1 MSLTPPAEPVWSDAG
16 AVPVAAGVHRIP
28 LPLPTDALKAVNVYA
43 IEDADGLVLID
54 AGWAIEAARTGLEV
68 GLNSI
73 GYELGDVRRFLVT
86 HVHRDHYTLGIVLR
100 KEFGM
105 KVALGLG
112 EQHTLDLLLT
122 GKIMHPNN
130 HFDHLRRSGAEP
142 LIEAL
147 SKLTPQ
153 AAAEEG
159 WDYPDE
165 WLRDAQRIEL
175 AGRTLDVVATPG
187 HTRGHVVFVDRANQ
201 LLFAGDHVLPHITP
215 SIGLEATAGS
225 GLPLADYM
233 ASLRLMNGLPDLTLL
248 PAHGQVGM
256 SVHTRVGELLSHHER
271 RLDQSEAAV
280 RSGART
286 AYETARIL
294 TWTRRE
300 NPFDSLDLFNQ
311 LMATMETQ
319 AHLDVLALRG
329 RLISKDVDGID
340 TFEPAP
346 Q

>member
-1 MSLTPPAEPVWSDAG
+1 MSLTPSEEPLWSDAG
-16 AVPVAAGVHRIP
+16 AVSVADGVHRIP

-86 HVHRDHYTLGIVLR
+86 HVHRDHYTLGVVLR

-105 KVALGLG
+105 KLALGIG
-112 EQHTLDLLLT
+112 EQPALDLMLS
-122 GKIMHPNN
+122 GKILYPNN

-147 SKLTPQ
+147 SKLTPSGPS
-153 AAAEEG
+153 EEG
-159 WDYPDE
+159 WDFPDE
-165 WLRDAQRIEL
+165 WLHDAQRIEL

-215 SIGLEATAGS
+215 SIGLEAGAGT

-233 ASLRLMNGLPDLTLL
+233 ASLQLMNGLPDLTLL

-256 SVHTRVGELLSHHER
+256 SVHTRVGELLGHHER
-271 RLDQSEAAV
+271 RLDQSEAAI

-294 TWTRRE
+294 KWTRRE
-300 NPFDSLDLFNQ
+300 HTFDSLDMFNQ
-311 LMATMETQ
+311 LMATMETH

-329 RLISKDVDGID
+329 RLISKEVDGVLKY
-340 TFEPAP
+340 EPAA
-346 Q
+346 